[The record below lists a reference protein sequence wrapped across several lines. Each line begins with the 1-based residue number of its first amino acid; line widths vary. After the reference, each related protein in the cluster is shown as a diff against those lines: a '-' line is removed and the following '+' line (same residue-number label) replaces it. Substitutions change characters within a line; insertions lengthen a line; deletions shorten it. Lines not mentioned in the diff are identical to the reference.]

1 MEVLTGLLAAFVF
14 EGRFGVDGG
23 PGQPLEVAQ
32 LEAAGAGGVV
42 LQGGLREGEKRWKF
56 HRIYYIPLSRE
67 AVLKIAD
74 FYALWC
80 QADMMSLWEFP

>member
-1 MEVLTGLLAAFVF
+1 VNGLGDFHVIILPDILARTF
-14 EGRFGVDGG
+14 DI
-23 PGQPLEVAQ
+23 
-32 LEAAGAGGVV
+32 
-42 LQGGLREGEKRWKF
+42 KK
-56 HRIYYIPLSRE
+56 